1 MVRLVYDS
9 VVESKGKGTL
19 MVETKKGTRFI
30 KDVLLVPNLKEN
42 LISIGQMLEK
52 RIYVLNIC
60 KQSEK
65 ARNNQSKNGEN

>member
-9 VVESKGKGTL
+9 VVVSKGKGTL